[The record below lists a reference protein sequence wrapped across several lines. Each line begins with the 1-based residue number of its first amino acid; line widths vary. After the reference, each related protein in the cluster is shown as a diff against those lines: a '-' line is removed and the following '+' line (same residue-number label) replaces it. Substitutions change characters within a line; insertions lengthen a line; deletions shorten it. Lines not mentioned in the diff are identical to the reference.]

1 MPKGKALKRGPTLI
15 SYRDISDLP
24 FQNNRKLISDR
35 HYHSKPKSNIYLGG
49 YFAVNI
55 SINAKFLEVS
65 WSLALCLGP

>member
-1 MPKGKALKRGPTLI
+1 LKRGPTLI
-15 SYRDISDLP
+15 SYRDISHLP

-35 HYHSKPKSNIYLGG
+35 HYDLKPKSNIYLGG